1 MNSLSDPSTAAES
14 TDLNL
19 PSKHIVDI
27 LFDFLRTDEEWNPVL
42 CGYFVKLLSS
52 MQNQHRKE
60 FNLFIYNPKNEV
72 ISSIVKHIYNKS
84 LSDFLIKIL
93 NQDVMRSDYKNE
105 VIDFIIL
112 NDDLKKD
119 LLMSLLD

>member
-19 PSKHIVDI
+19 PSKHIIDI

-60 FNLFIYNPKNEV
+60 FNLFIYNPKNEI
-72 ISSIVKHIYNKS
+72 ISSFVKHIYNKS

-105 VIDFIIL
+105 VVEFIII
-112 NDDLKKD
+112 NEDLKRE
-119 LLMSLLD
+119 LLMSVLD

>member
-1 MNSLSDPSTAAES
+1 MNSLSEPSTAAES
-14 TDLNL
+14 TELNL
-19 PSKHIVDI
+19 PSKHIIDI
-27 LFDFLRTDEEWNPVL
+27 LFDFLWTDEEWNPVL

-60 FNLFIYNPKNEV
+60 FNLFIYNPKNEI
-72 ISSIVKHIYNKS
+72 ISSFVKHIYNKS

-105 VIDFIIL
+105 VVDFIII
-112 NDDLKKD
+112 NDDLKRGVI
-119 LLMSLLD
+119 MSLLE

>member
-1 MNSLSDPSTAAES
+1 
-14 TDLNL
+14 
-19 PSKHIVDI
+19 
-27 LFDFLRTDEEWNPVL
+27 
-42 CGYFVKLLSS
+42 

>member
-19 PSKHIVDI
+19 PSKHIIDI

-60 FNLFIYNPKNEV
+60 FNLFIYNPKNEI
-72 ISSIVKHIYNKS
+72 ISSFVKHIYNKS

-105 VIDFIIL
+105 VVEFIII
-112 NDDLKKD
+112 NDDLKRE
-119 LLMSLLD
+119 LLMSVLD

>member
-1 MNSLSDPSTAAES
+1 MNSLSEPSTAAES
-14 TDLNL
+14 TELNL
-19 PSKHIVDI
+19 PSKHIIDI

-72 ISSIVKHIYNKS
+72 ISSFVKHIYNKS

-105 VIDFIIL
+105 VVDFIII
-112 NDDLKKD
+112 NDDLKRGVI
-119 LLMSLLD
+119 MSLLE

>member
-19 PSKHIVDI
+19 PSKHIIDI

-60 FNLFIYNPKNEV
+60 FNLFIYNPKN
-72 ISSIVKHIYNKS
+72 
-84 LSDFLIKIL
+84 
-93 NQDVMRSDYKNE
+93 
-105 VIDFIIL
+105 
-112 NDDLKKD
+112 
-119 LLMSLLD
+119 